1 MRLLAAVGLI
11 ALAGC
16 VAQPTGVQAQFA
28 AFAGNAATA
37 DIMAGLCP
45 QYQMRSSIEQLTEA
59 FVDQMLASGYSE
71 LEVLQAVQNTSEDQV
86 IDGVISEMGRQ
97 GVTPGDTAALCAYA
111 DREVAAGSQIGRFLR

>member
-1 MRLLAAVGLI
+1 MRALIAVSLL

-16 VAQPTGVQAQFA
+16 VAQPTGVQAQFE

-45 QYQMRSSIEQLTEA
+45 QYQMHSSIEALTDQW
-59 FVDQMLASGYSE
+59 VDTMLASGYSE
-71 LEVLQAVQNTSEDQV
+71 LDILQAVQNTSDDRV
-86 IDGVISEMGRQ
+86 IDSVISRMGRE
-97 GVTPGDTAALCAYA
+97 GVTPGDAASLCAYA

>member
-1 MRLLAAVGLI
+1 MRGLAAIGLL

-16 VAQPTGVQAQFA
+16 VSQPSGVQAQFG

-45 QYQMRSSIEQLTEA
+45 QYEMRNSLEELTQG
-59 FVDQMLASGYSE
+59 FIDQMLAAGYSE
-71 LEVLQAVQNTSEDQV
+71 IEVLEAIQATSEEAIIEEV
-86 IDGVISEMGRQ
+86 IVEMGQQ
-97 GVTPGDTAALCAYA
+97 GVTPGDEAALCAYA